1 MWKATTRRRPVRLW
15 TSRREAAGAAASR
28 PRRRPSTAGR
38 LLRRHVLR
46 WARTSPMT
54 GLSCSEFVE
63 LVTSHLEGKLDRDT
77 ERRFTEHLAECEG
90 CDRYLDQ
97 FRLTIRMLGELPAES
112 RSEEAG
118 HRLLS

>member
-1 MWKATTRRRPVRLW
+1 
-15 TSRREAAGAAASR
+15 
-28 PRRRPSTAGR
+28 
-38 LLRRHVLR
+38 
-46 WARTSPMT
+46 MT
-54 GLSCSEFVE
+54 GLSCREAVE

-112 RSEEAG
+112 PPDDAG
-118 HRLLS
+118 HRLLSASRNWRGS